1 MFLNVKKKK
10 KVAHKKVFSASRIQV
25 GPFVSRKVDL
35 TLRFWSEQIMLLSRP
50 MPSAVRGV
58 DSYIRKK

>member
-10 KVAHKKVFSASRIQV
+10 KVALKKCFSVSRIQI
-25 GPFVSRKVDL
+25 GPFDSRKVGL
-35 TLRFWSEQIMLLSRP
+35 TLRFWSEQIMLLSRL